1 MIIIYTHDFSDPDGD
16 DIEEMKK
23 NRNPKEVVTNLM
35 EKLKEDNDMID
46 FEKIKL
52 KYLNNFWPV
61 KKGKK
66 QQIIKNSQNRK
77 ELEILIEDLSKR
89 EPLFWEID
97 ILKNKSISL
106 KDKDKNYNADESI
119 VKYYDINNNL
129 LKEKIFYMN
138 IIEQQENCKIF

>member
-1 MIIIYTHDFSDPDGD
+1 
-16 DIEEMKK
+16 MKK
-23 NRNPKEVVTNLM
+23 NRNPKEVVNNLM
-35 EKLKEDNDMID
+35 ENLKEDNDMID

-138 IIEQQENCKIF
+138 LIEQQENCKIF